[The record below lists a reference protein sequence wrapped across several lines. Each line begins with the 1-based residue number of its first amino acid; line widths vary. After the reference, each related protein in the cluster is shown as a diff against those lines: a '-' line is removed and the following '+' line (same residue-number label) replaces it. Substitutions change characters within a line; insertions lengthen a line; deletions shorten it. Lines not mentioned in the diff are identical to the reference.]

1 MQLVKA
7 TLRISVSAGRESGCG
22 SATWSLVGSHK
33 AGTKALAAGSGL
45 SKRGFASIL
54 TQVAVGGTQVLAG
67 CWPETTLAIW
77 TFPYGS
83 SQHSS
88 WLDQHE

>member
-1 MQLVKA
+1 MWLSEV
-7 TLRISVSAGRESGCG
+7 VS
-22 SATWSLVGSHK
+22 WSLIGSHRRGLSLGLTRLGVGSHK

-45 SKRGFASIL
+45 SKRGFASTL

-67 CWPETTLAIW
+67 CWPETTLAIG

-83 SQHSS
+83 S
-88 WLDQHE
+88 